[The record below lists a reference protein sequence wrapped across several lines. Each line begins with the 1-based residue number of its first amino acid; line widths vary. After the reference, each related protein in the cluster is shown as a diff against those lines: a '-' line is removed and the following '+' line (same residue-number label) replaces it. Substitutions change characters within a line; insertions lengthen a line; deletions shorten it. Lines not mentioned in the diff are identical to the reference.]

1 MKSGNLVFAVFGA
14 ILRVVLAVAVAFL
27 IYRGAKVCYDYGYR
41 IFTEPAMSA
50 GEGRAVTVTL
60 EPDMSPLEIG
70 KLMESKGLTRDS
82 KLFALQY
89 LCSEYKEDVKP
100 GTYEVRTSMTAEE
113 IMAAMVPAEKEAEAE
128 PELSSDAEPV
138 AASEAGGAENGN

>member
-14 ILRVVLAVAVAFL
+14 ILRVVLAVAIAFL

-60 EPDMSPLEIG
+60 EPDMSPLDIG
-70 KLMESKGLTRDS
+70 KMMESKGLTRDS

-113 IMAAMVPAEKEAEAE
+113 IMAAMVPAEKEEQK

-138 AASEAGGAENGN
+138 ASSEVGGAGNGN